1 MVKEQLKPLL
11 LLQEEAVKDW
21 GDVELSNNAQHDSVV
36 VGLAPDHFHY
46 QKMNE
51 AFQLLKQGARLVA
64 INKSRGNAEQKYCI
78 KRNMNQSLS
87 LEVVENHFQGISKL
101 MEDSPLA
108 LALLCLLWNSLR
120 IAKLRCKYIDCSNL
134 KIIFD

>member
-1 MVKEQLKPLL
+1 MAKEQLKPLL

-51 AFQLLKQGARLVA
+51 AFQLLKRGARLVA
-64 INKSRGNAEQKYCI
+64 INKSR
-78 KRNMNQSLS
+78 
-87 LEVVENHFQGISKL
+87 
-101 MEDSPLA
+101 
-108 LALLCLLWNSLR
+108 
-120 IAKLRCKYIDCSNL
+120 
-134 KIIFD
+134 

>member
-11 LLQEEAVKDW
+11 LLQEEALKDW
-21 GDVELSNNAQHDSVV
+21 GDVESSNNAQHDSVV

-64 INKSRGNAEQKYCI
+64 INKSR
-78 KRNMNQSLS
+78 
-87 LEVVENHFQGISKL
+87 
-101 MEDSPLA
+101 
-108 LALLCLLWNSLR
+108 
-120 IAKLRCKYIDCSNL
+120 
-134 KIIFD
+134 

>member
-21 GDVELSNNAQHDSVV
+21 ADVELSNNVQHDSVV

-51 AFQLLKQGARLVA
+51 AFKLLKQGARLVA
-64 INKSRGNAEQKYCI
+64 INKSR
-78 KRNMNQSLS
+78 
-87 LEVVENHFQGISKL
+87 
-101 MEDSPLA
+101 
-108 LALLCLLWNSLR
+108 
-120 IAKLRCKYIDCSNL
+120 
-134 KIIFD
+134 